1 MTTSKIAAIA
11 RLAAVTTLCTT
22 GLVLTLAAATHAES
36 GAGGAS
42 DATSASATASAPTG
56 TVARAII
63 TNAIDQREPVDQVA
77 QVGND
82 QTAIVFFT
90 ELRDL
95 KDQEVTHR
103 WTFNGQVMAEVP
115 FQVGGERWRVWSTK
129 QLQPIWLGSWQVDV
143 VAKDG
148 TILESQHFDYIATET
163 ADTSAIPN
171 PAPPA
176 SPGS

>member
-11 RLAAVTTLCTT
+11 RLAAVTTLSTT
-22 GLVLTLAAATHAES
+22 VLVLTLTAVAHAES
-36 GAGGAS
+36 GAS
-42 DATSASATASAPTG
+42 DATSASATASAPAG

-77 QVGND
+77 QVSND

-95 KDQEVTHR
+95 KDQEVIHR

-163 ADTSAIPN
+163 ADTSAMPN

>member
-11 RLAAVTTLCTT
+11 RLAAVTTLSTT
-22 GLVLTLAAATHAES
+22 CLVMTLTAATHAES
-36 GAGGAS
+36 GVS
-42 DATSASATASAPTG
+42 DATSASATASLPTG
-56 TVARAII
+56 AVTRAVI
-63 TNAIDQREPVDQVA
+63 TNGVDQREPVDQVG

-82 QTAIVFFT
+82 QTSIVFFT

-163 ADTSAIPN
+163 ADTSTIPN